1 MKKKFMKC
9 RICKKNINQIFCD
22 LGFSPLANS
31 YTKKIT
37 EKEKFFPLKVFFCKN
52 CKLPQLPE
60 HQLASKI
67 FTNYDYFSSY
77 SKSWL
82 EHSKKYVDQIIKFAE
97 INSTSKIIEIAS
109 NDGYLLQF
117 FKEKNINVLGVEPA
131 KNVAN
136 EAIKKGIKTEKIFFG
151 KKTANEIKK
160 KYGKQDLLIANNVLA
175 HVPNILDFCKG
186 VEIILSPN
194 GIATFEFPHFYNLV
208 NKLQFDTIYHEHF
221 SYLSAHSILKLF
233 PKFDLKVFDIKRIKS
248 HGGSLRIFV
257 KHKNNKKY
265 KVRPSVKK
273 IFKLEKSS
281 QLFSKKKFSNFNNK
295 IKLIKK
301 NTINLLAE
309 LRLRKKKIAAYGA
322 PAKGNTFLNYC
333 MIDKSLIKF
342 TVDKNPSK
350 VGKFLP
356 GSKIPIKNPI
366 KIKFEKPDYIFI
378 LPWNLTKEIV
388 NQIKKFY
395 SSSNYIT
402 AIPKLKIFK

>member
-1 MKKKFMKC
+1 MKKEFVKC
-9 RICKKNINQIFCD
+9 RICKKYVNQIFCD
-22 LGFSPLANS
+22 LGYSPLANS
-31 YTKKIT
+31 YPKKSR

-60 HQLASKI
+60 HELASKI

-82 EHSKKYVDQIIKFAE
+82 KHSEKYVDQIIKFAD
-97 INSTSKIIEIAS
+97 INFESKVIEIAS

-117 FKEKNINVLGVEPA
+117 FKDKKINVLGVEPA

-151 KKTANEIKK
+151 EKAAKEIKK

-186 VEIILSPN
+186 VKIILSHN

-221 SYLSAHSILKLF
+221 SYLSVHSISKLF
-233 PKFDLKVFDIKRIKS
+233 PKFDLKVFDIKKIKS

-265 KVRPSVKK
+265 KVEPSVQK

-281 QLFSKKKFSNFNNK
+281 QLFSKKNFLNFNKK

-309 LRLRKKKIAAYGA
+309 LRLKKKKVAAYGA

-333 MIDKSLIKF
+333 MIDNSLIKF

-350 VGKFLP
+350 IGKFLP
-356 GSKIPIKNPI
+356 GSKIPIKNPK

-388 NQIKKFY
+388 SQIRTFH
-395 SSSNYIT
+395 SSSSYIT
-402 AIPKLKIFK
+402 AKPKLKIFK